1 MRFAKSMFDAEPSL
15 FITEDCPITW
25 KAMQQ
30 IQVDKRN
37 IETYDTKG
45 FDHPVDALRYG
56 VVEIPIEQGY
66 DTSPPEVFGDR
77 ISGTEVF

>member
-1 MRFAKSMFDAEPSL
+1 MTP
-15 FITEDCPITW
+15 
-25 KAMQQ
+25 
-30 IQVDKRN
+30 
-37 IETYDTKG
+37 KG